1 MKQEAPRLN
10 KSEILED
17 IRNQIGRDNLFE
29 GNSFEEEECSADL
42 SGVSEDDRVILDL
55 DKMFPSGQYQQ
66 KQCEC
71 VIFYFDDAANL
82 VVIPIEL
89 KGGKNAEAEKAVEQL
104 EGGATYAARYITP
117 IPPKYICYPVLFH
130 SHISTA
136 EIRQLKRNPPRVKFL
151 EECFV
156 MRTQFCGEKLADVLP
171 KSV

>member
-17 IRNQIGRDNLFE
+17 IRDQVGVDNLFE
-29 GNSFEEEECSADL
+29 GNLFEEDECSADL
-42 SGVSEDDRVILDL
+42 TGVSESDRVVIDL
-55 DKMFPSGQYQQ
+55 DKVFPGGRWRQ

-71 VIFYFDDAANL
+71 VIFYFDDAANF

-104 EGGATYAARYITP
+104 EGGATYAANYTP
-117 IPPKYICYPVLFH
+117 IGPKYICYPVLFH
-130 SHISTA
+130 SRISTA
-136 EIRQLKRNPPRVKFL
+136 EIRQLKRNQPRVNFL
-151 EECFV
+151 GKCFE

-171 KSV
+171 